1 MPIPK
6 EGIDMS
12 KRIHIEDTL
21 FFLQS
26 RLKLLADGLILNL
39 EPDLF
44 LESYLQDLDF
54 LESSL
59 AYCIEA
65 IQENEKYID
74 WEEQVQNMLDI
85 EEDFESL
92 LDDLIQGKGNLGA
105 ACIPISEKLEL
116 YKSSSKSRK
125 GNLEQLL
132 TLHPTE
138 QDNGMVVSPQELREL
153 LQD

>member
-1 MPIPK
+1 
-6 EGIDMS
+6 MS

-26 RLKLLADGLILNL
+26 RIKLLADGLILNL

-44 LESYLQDLDF
+44 LESYLQDLD
-54 LESSL
+54 LLQSSL

-74 WEEQVQNMLDI
+74 WEEQVQNLLDL
-85 EEDFESL
+85 EEDLETL

-105 ACIPISEKLEL
+105 AFIPISEKIEL
-116 YKSSSKSRK
+116 YKSSSKRRK
-125 GNLEQLL
+125 EQLEQLL
-132 TLHPTE
+132 ALHPAE

>member
-1 MPIPK
+1 
-6 EGIDMS
+6 MS

-26 RLKLLADGLILNL
+26 RIKLLADGLILNL

-44 LESYLQDLDF
+44 LESYLQDLD
-54 LESSL
+54 LLQSSL

-65 IQENEKYID
+65 IQENEKYVD
-74 WEEQVQNMLDI
+74 WEEQVQNLLDL
-85 EEDFESL
+85 EEDLETL

-105 ACIPISEKLEL
+105 AFMPISEKIEL
-116 YKSSSKSRK
+116 YKSSSKGRK
-125 GNLEQLL
+125 EQLEQLL
-132 TLHPTE
+132 ALHPAE